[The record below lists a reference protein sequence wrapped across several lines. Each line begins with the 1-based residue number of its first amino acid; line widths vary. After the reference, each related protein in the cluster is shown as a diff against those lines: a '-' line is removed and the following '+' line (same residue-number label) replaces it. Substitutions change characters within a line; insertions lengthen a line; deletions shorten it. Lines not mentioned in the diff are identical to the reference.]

1 MVLTKSEISE
11 NLFEKLKLTKRDSK
25 EFVEFFF
32 EEVRKSLEK
41 GEDVKLSG
49 FGNFQLK
56 NKKERPGRN
65 PRTGEIILITQR
77 RVVTFKAGQKL
88 KNRVEHCLIKSKN

>member
-1 MVLTKSEISE
+1 MVVTKAKISE

-32 EEVRKSLEK
+32 EEIRKSLEK
-41 GEDVKLSG
+41 GENVKLSG
-49 FGNFQLK
+49 FGKFQLK

-65 PRTGEIILITQR
+65 PRTGESILITER
-77 RVVTFKAGQKL
+77 RVVTFKACQKL
-88 KNRVEHCLIKSKN
+88 KNRVKNCFLKIKY

>member
-11 NLFEKLKLTKRDSK
+11 NLFEKLKISKQDSK

-32 EEVRKSLEK
+32 EEIRKSLET
-41 GEDVKLSG
+41 GEDVKFSG

-56 NKKERPGRN
+56 YKKERPGRN
-65 PRTGEIILITQR
+65 PRTGENVTIKKR
-77 RVVTFKAGQKL
+77 RVVIFKSGHKL
-88 KNRVEHCLIKSKN
+88 RNIIEKYLVKIE

>member
-25 EFVEFFF
+25 ACVEFFF

-41 GEDVKLSG
+41 GENVKLSG
-49 FGNFQLK
+49 FGSFQLK
-56 NKKERPGRN
+56 DKKERPGRN
-65 PRTGEIILITQR
+65 PKTGEKVVISKR

-88 KNRVEHCLIKSKN
+88 KNRIENCFIKVKN

>member
-1 MVLTKSEISE
+1 MVLTKAKISE
-11 NLFEKLKLTKRDSK
+11 NLFEKLKLTKRDAKS
-25 EFVEFFF
+25 FVDFFF

-41 GEDVKLSG
+41 GENVKLSG
-49 FGNFQLK
+49 FGNFELK

-65 PRTGEIILITQR
+65 PKTGEKVIISKR

-88 KNRVEHCLIKSKN
+88 KNRVEYCFMKSKY